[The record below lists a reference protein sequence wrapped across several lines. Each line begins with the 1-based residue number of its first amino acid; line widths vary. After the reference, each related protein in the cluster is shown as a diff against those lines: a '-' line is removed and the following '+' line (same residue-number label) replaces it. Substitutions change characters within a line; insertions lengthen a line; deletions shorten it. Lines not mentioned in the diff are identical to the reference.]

1 MNNGSLPQ
9 PINKPTR
16 GRPFEP
22 GNKHGRGRPRGS
34 RNKAARACQ
43 QMLDNHAESLIEK
56 CLSLADQGNV
66 AALRILMDR
75 IVPALRQR
83 ALDFKMPH
91 IKTIAD
97 VSAASESVLGAVA
110 RGQLTPAEGDS
121 FSGLLNG
128 RRRMIEAQ
136 ELEERV
142 RALEDFNKASTG
154 PV

>member
-9 PINKPTR
+9 PINKPVR

-22 GNKHGRGRPRGS
+22 GNEHGRGRPRGS
-34 RNKAARACQ
+34 RNQAARLCQ
-43 QMLDNHAESLIEK
+43 EMLDNHAESLIKK
-56 CLSLADQGNV
+56 CMSMAYQGNA
-66 AALRILMDR
+66 AALRFCMER
-75 IVPALRQR
+75 IVPAPRQR
-83 ALDFKMPH
+83 AFEFKIPRT
-91 IKTIAD
+91 KTIAD